1 MEKFNNPVSLT
12 VKFYCDDKYDHEITF
27 DALYIAA
34 IVIRS
39 WIHEDGWSVECKGI
53 RLYKDCK
60 LAASEKCVKEF
71 IDKVK

>member
-12 VKFYCDDKYDHEITF
+12 VKFYVGDEYDHEITF

-34 IVIRS
+34 IVIRD